1 MKVKGLG
8 GAEYNVHF
16 HHFIYRR
23 QQWTQCL
30 IVNTEEPEKNY
41 GGYANCSPTDNFCR
55 ATGRKIALAR
65 AIRGLF
71 NREGRKAFW
80 AAYWEERKKV
90 TKKLWA
96 A

>member
-1 MKVKGLG
+1 MIVKGLAG
-8 GAEYNVHF
+8 VEYNVHF
-16 HHFIYRR
+16 HYFFHRR
-23 QQWTQCL
+23 QQYTHCL
-30 IVNTEEPEKNY
+30 IVNVEEPEKNY
-41 GGYANCSPTDNFCR
+41 GGYASCSLADNFCR

-71 NREGRKAFW
+71 NREERKAFW